1 MDEELKYTPEE
12 QEVLDRCLPHLDE
25 DQREMLYQ
33 EAWEH
38 GSELPLA
45 EDAYEEALPVLV
57 AAIERNL
64 RERLQAKKTAS
75 AQRTNQ

>member
-1 MDEELKYTPEE
+1 MNQEWTFTPKE
-12 QEVLDRCLPHLDE
+12 QEILDRCLPHLDE
-25 DQREMLYQ
+25 DQKEMFYE

-38 GSELPLA
+38 GSQLPLA
-45 EDAYEEALPVLV
+45 EDAYEEALPVLI